1 MLRVEKPPRA
11 PPPVPLD
18 ESDADPERRLNLRC
32 TKNPDRFFKTFLDII
47 CDPAADSKLRVQAA
61 NILRHFLRRIPE
73 LWPRLNSDLKSRL
86 RHDLIKFV
94 NAKVD
99 EQTRSILGKF
109 RGAVIELGSYL
120 LPNDSWPELFLYIC
134 QAVDS
139 TSPQVRESALFIF
152 SQLAHLIKWQFILP
166 CLDSLHSF
174 IRRSLII
181 ELSCRDAPNERN
193 AALLAAIALIHIVPP
208 FDENCQKLQ
217 DLLPDMIS
225 VLLEAFTGNQ
235 QELAKEA
242 VIRLTNLI
250 AVKPKFISPCLS
262 EVLEAMLC
270 NAVFDKVNK
279 ELRREAVN
287 LVVTLAKKEPDME
300 DDEDK
305 DNGEENNFKYA
316 KTFSNALSAALGGDL
331 IVLVLIKLFPGYLRD
346 SDWKKRHAA
355 LFFLKEIA
363 KGCVEAMKNNLEQ
376 FVKMMVASFKD
387 KHPRVKWAA
396 LIAMRELLVDL
407 KPDLEDQYH
416 EAIFPA
422 LLQVEAAWAAWD
434 FMRWCSKDIL
444 KIYLSEIFDGLYTM
458 IQAGNRVVQV
468 DALLILGFVPTLLM
482 ERIGISYVENMYN
495 YIMPNLKFF
504 LKAEIS
510 EVDPDRRL
518 CAHSVQGI
526 SYIGTGLGKGHFRN
540 DAKEVMEEMMSFKG
554 AKMEARDPATGDLL
568 KTWMG
573 LHKCLGRDS
582 LPYMELVM
590 PPLLQYAQSDS
601 ELIISNMDNT
611 EVKTA
616 KGVGEKLLD
625 EKASECNMLCSY
637 ADEPQ
642 HASSTDTPAASV
654 FRQLAEL
661 RTACARARV
670 PLPPVDILR
679 VSLIDSVRF
688 APQLAELAGSD
699 IAPCLDLVRSISW
712 QRLRSDY
719 QQLGRAYSDYAQT
732 LARIELDLTQARQT
746 VSFLERRFIQQVT
759 WHSHLGAEGASL
771 EVLEHAAR
779 LVTVCERDLADAD
792 EVVTFYSS
800 WHQECSHAQAEAGA
814 CFNAMLMH
822 DRSRRERIEGHLGRI
837 AKVLEELA
845 SYS

>member
-1 MLRVEKPPRA
+1 MLPPPPP

-18 ESDADPERRLNLRC
+18 VSDADTERRLNSMC
-32 TKNPDRFFKTFLDII
+32 TENPDRFFNNLLDII
-47 CDPAADSKLRVQAA
+47 CSSAADSQRRLQAVLA
-61 NILRHFLRRIPE
+61 LRHFL
-73 LWPRLNSDLKSRL
+73 RLNSDLKSRL
-86 RHDLIKFV
+86 RDD
-94 NAKVD
+94 AKV
-99 EQTRSILGKF
+99 EEETRYLLEEL
-109 RGAVIELGSYL
+109 RGAAIELGSYL
-120 LPNDSWPELFLYIC
+120 LPDDSWPEFYSSMAAI
-134 QAVDS
+134 
-139 TSPQVRESALFIF
+139 SPRVRESALFIF
-152 SQLAHLIKWQFILP
+152 SRLAHLIQWQSILP
-166 CLDSLHSF
+166 RLDLL
-174 IRRSLII
+174 RSLIRCSLNI
-181 ELSCRDAPNERN
+181 KLSGVDVPYERN
-193 AALLAAIALIHIVPP
+193 AALLAAITLIHIVPP
-208 FDENCQKLQ
+208 SEDCQKLQ

-225 VLLEAFTGNQ
+225 VLLQAFTGNQ
-235 QELAKEA
+235 QEFAKEA
-242 VIRLTNLI
+242 VIRLTHLI
-250 AVKPKFISPCLS
+250 AVKAQFISPCLRK
-262 EVLEAMLC
+262 VLEAMLHI
-270 NAVFDKVNK
+270 AEFHKVNR

-287 LVVTLAKKEPDME
+287 LVVTLAKKEPVMVEQQLVTFLGRFVAILLEMLSDME

-305 DNGEENNFKYA
+305 GTGEDA
-316 KTFSNALSAALGGDL
+316 KMFSNALSAALDGNL
-331 IVLVLIKLFPGYLRD
+331 LVPVLIRLLPGYLED

-416 EAIFPA
+416 ETIFPA

-434 FMRWCSKDIL
+434 FMRWCSKDTL
-444 KIYLSEIFDGLYTM
+444 KIYLSEIFYGLYTM
-458 IQAGNRVVQV
+458 KKAGNRVVQV
-468 DALLILGFVPTLLM
+468 DAILILGFVPTLLM
-482 ERIGISYVENMYN
+482 ERMGISYVENMYN

-510 EVDPDRRL
+510 KVDPDRRL
-518 CAHSVQGI
+518 CAHSVQRI

-540 DAKEVMEEMMSFKG
+540 DGKEVMEEMMSFKG
-554 AKMEARDPATGDLL
+554 AKMEAHDPATGDLL

-573 LHKCLGRDS
+573 LLKCLGQDS

-601 ELIISNMDNT
+601 ELIFSNMDNT

-625 EKASECNMLCSY
+625 EKASACNMLCSY
-637 ADEPQ
+637 DDEPQ

-654 FRQLAEL
+654 FRQLTEL

-670 PLPPVDILR
+670 PLPHVDILR

-699 IAPCLDLVRSISW
+699 IAPCLELVRSISW

-746 VSFLERRFIQQVT
+746 VRFLEHWFIQQVT

-779 LVTVCERDLADAD
+779 LITVCERDLAGAD
-792 EVVTFYSS
+792 EAVTFYSS
-800 WHQECSHAQAEAGA
+800 WHQECSRAQAEAGA
-814 CFNAMLMH
+814 HFNAMLMH